1 MKLDKT
7 NRFLTRGGDRGRGE
21 HVWPCFYLY
30 SRISKMGGGLNLEHK
45 TKLDL
50 GEVGP
55 CRGVGR
61 LGWVAAT
68 AVARSLH
75 SIGGACNLWAPLRDL
90 FYTNPESEGP
100 LFMRQPTIDHQ
111 KLLAKLPFY
120 PWWRLS
126 AAAYK
131 IIHLILFEGERL
143 K

>member
-1 MKLDKT
+1 MQGGWTARMGLSHSCRT
-7 NRFLTRGGDRGRGE
+7 FTAFNRRGLQ
-21 HVWPCFYLY
+21 F
-30 SRISKMGGGLNLEHK
+30 
-45 TKLDL
+45 
-50 GEVGP
+50 VG
-55 CRGVGR
+55 
-61 LGWVAAT
+61 
-68 AVARSLH
+68 
-75 SIGGACNLWAPLRDL
+75 PLRDL

-111 KLLAKLPFY
+111 KLLAKLPCY